1 MEWTREEAFDFLKE
15 LYDDQIMQQE
25 KRRVFKMLHRQLYER
40 LDDLAI
46 NQAISEKAERQLYLF
61 KEFTFM
67 PGDNIFQS
75 MRYLFL
81 IARGEM
87 EIDRQLTRKHLQRV
101 YQSLFQPAAL
111 KNPIIP
117 ESFWETPLGIACQIA
132 ENGVEAVYPLLT
144 EMKES

>member
-25 KRRVFKMLHRQLYER
+25 KRRVFKMLHRKLYER

>member
-111 KNPIIP
+111 KTQSYLNH
-117 ESFWETPLGIACQIA
+117 FGKRHWE
-132 ENGVEAVYPLLT
+132 LLARLLR
-144 EMKES
+144 MASKPSIRY

>member
-61 KEFTFM
+61 KDLRLCQVTTFFSRCV
-67 PGDNIFQS
+67 ICF
-75 MRYLFL
+75 
-81 IARGEM
+81 
-87 EIDRQLTRKHLQRV
+87 
-101 YQSLFQPAAL
+101 
-111 KNPIIP
+111 
-117 ESFWETPLGIACQIA
+117 
-132 ENGVEAVYPLLT
+132 
-144 EMKES
+144 

>member
-81 IARGEM
+81 IA
-87 EIDRQLTRKHLQRV
+87 
-101 YQSLFQPAAL
+101 A
-111 KNPIIP
+111 
-117 ESFWETPLGIACQIA
+117 W
-132 ENGVEAVYPLLT
+132 
-144 EMKES
+144 